1 MHFAIRGEVEGSL
14 PELGMAQAKTYREGM
29 RFLRFSHK
37 DHWWLYLKIKVQRVA
52 GLHLMRL
59 PNDKKLELILPSTG
73 TTAAS
78 ERDLARI
85 FSAQK
90 SLAKEKEGLEIMKAQ
105 RKCGNTG
112 CRLGV
117 EAEMCTCW
125 RVDKGEWILKTLR
138 DRN

>member
-1 MHFAIRGEVEGSL
+1 MHFAIRGWVEGGL

-29 RFLRFSHK
+29 KFLRFSHK
-37 DHWWLYLKIKVQRVA
+37 DHWWVYLKIKVQRVA
-52 GLHLMRL
+52 GLHLLRL
-59 PNDKKLELILPSTG
+59 PNDKRLELILPSTG

-90 SLAKEKEGLEIMKAQ
+90 SLAKEKEELERMKAW

-112 CRLGV
+112 VQIRSG
-117 EAEMCTCW
+117 
-125 RVDKGEWILKTLR
+125 G
-138 DRN
+138 